1 MRHRHRSAARA
12 QRAGAPS
19 AALRDAPRER
29 GAEEANQGHDEHP
42 EVPEQHELVSDG
54 EREDRASER
63 GAERA
68 GEALRAGPACQLLV
82 TERSLGDSQVGLTMA
97 NCAMPL
103 VTPSEAALGAASL
116 TRIMLT
122 L

>member
-1 MRHRHRSAARA
+1 MRRESVVPRKQIRVMTSTQRYRSNTNSYPIENARIELA
-12 QRAGAPS
+12 NAG
-19 AALRDAPRER
+19 L
-29 GAEEANQGHDEHP
+29 N
-42 EVPEQHELVSDG
+42 
-54 EREDRASER
+54 EREKHC
-63 GAERA
+63 
-68 GEALRAGPACQLLV
+68 AGPACQLLV